1 MRTVTNG
8 AEHKYLKEMSKSI
21 YRNVQIK
28 TFMVRDLSFD
38 EFKKILTIYLIELF
52 ISYWTVKQVPDT

>member
-52 ISYWTVKQVPDT
+52 ISYWTVE